1 MRQNFINSCIIFY
14 IKLFH
19 TASQVFHQIKLYTEL
34 QKVILRGD
42 EQKPG
47 QKCFKK
53 LLRKQ
58 TERFS
63 ERITQVGALI
73 AEKITIKDDEIKIGH
88 SQEAQWAAYK
98 VQGSFGIGDHR
109 NTRGMIIEDF
119 EMGIIVC
126 NRITVIL

>member
-14 IKLFH
+14 IMQCSKLFH

-73 AEKITIKDDEIKIGH
+73 AEKITIKDDEIKNW
-88 SQEAQWAAYK
+88 AQSRGP
-98 VQGSFGIGDHR
+98 VGSI
-109 NTRGMIIEDF
+109 
-119 EMGIIVC
+119 
-126 NRITVIL
+126 